1 MTSILFTQLQS
12 QRAVFNYLTDASA
25 YLNKHLFEN
34 KLPVALITLSR
45 RKGAYG
51 YFFAGAFVNGGNDC
65 DEIALTPTSISRST
79 LESLSTLT
87 HELVHQW
94 QHHFGTPGENA
105 YHNKE
110 WANKML
116 SVGLT
121 PYCVTNDKLMT
132 GYKCSHDIVE
142 DGPFDKV
149 AKKFIELRGD
159 LPISTV
165 PDFTVRLTK
174 TKHRPLMV
182 CPQCNRRMSVPKG
195 FNISIICNDCNVEM
209 IAKDGRVIHHG
220 KVSIK

>member
-1 MTSILFTQLQS
+1 MLTT
-12 QRAVFNYLTDASA
+12 AVFNYLTDASA

-51 YFFAGAFVNGGNDC
+51 YFFAGAFVNSGNDC

-94 QHHFGTPGENA
+94 QHHFGNPGENA

-116 SVGLT
+116 SVGLK

-149 AKKFIELRGD
+149 AKKFIELHGD
-159 LPISTV
+159 LPIATQL
-165 PDFTVRLTK
+165 DLTIK
-174 TKHRPLMV
+174 LIRHKHRPQMM
-182 CPQCNRRMSVPKG
+182 CPQCKIKMAVPIN
-195 FNISIICNDCNVEM
+195 FNISIVCNTCNKEM
-209 IAKDGRVIHHG
+209 ISLDARFRHYSKIERN
-220 KVSIK
+220 S